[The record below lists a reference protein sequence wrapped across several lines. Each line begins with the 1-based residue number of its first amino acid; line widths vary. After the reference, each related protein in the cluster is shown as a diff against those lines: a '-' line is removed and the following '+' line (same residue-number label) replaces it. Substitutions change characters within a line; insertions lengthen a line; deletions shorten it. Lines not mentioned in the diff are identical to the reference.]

1 MLNFLFGNTRSNE
14 VTDSLLREKRMAEK
28 LFERAMRNHGV
39 NSDEANHWSAKI
51 DEAEAALAA

>member
-1 MLNFLFGNTRSNE
+1 MLSFLFGKTRSND
-14 VTDSLLREKRMAEK
+14 VTVSLLREKRMAEK
-28 LFERAMRNHGV
+28 LFERAMRKHGV